1 MTELNLGL
9 RPVPQGE
16 RIAPKKGP
24 PSRWKGP
31 VVSVL
36 LSLLFPGLGQLKNRE
51 PWKGLVVA
59 IISPAITILAFLSR
73 MPLTFKGMVG
83 SLVGTWLFRILV
95 CVDAFRV
102 ARRDIQSK
110 KSFQQAR
117 TVFVVAGLLII
128 VCGVGPSTDY
138 FLRAFGYFRAFKVPS
153 SSMCPTICDGDR
165 IVSDMD
171 AYLKTAPK
179 RGDLIMFELRGE
191 RRPLYIKRVAGVGGD
206 IVSEKDGA
214 ILISGTR
221 FAGRDLSEVCGKSKR
236 ESLPTE
242 GLPRFEP
249 VTVPPASFFVVG
261 DNSANSLDSRFPEYG
276 FVSLPQ
282 VKGRPV
288 YIYWSAD
295 RSRIG
300 CALR

>member
-9 RPVPQGE
+9 RSVPPGE
-16 RIAPKKGP
+16 TIAPKRGLL
-24 PSRWKGP
+24 SRWKGP
-31 VVSVL
+31 VISAL

-51 PWKGLVVA
+51 PWKGLVAA
-59 IISPAITILAFLSR
+59 IISPAVTILAFLSG

-83 SLVGTWLFRILV
+83 SIGGTWLFRIVV

-102 ARRDIQSK
+102 ARRGKQSK

-117 TVFVVAGLLII
+117 TVYVVAGLLII

-138 FLRAFGYFRAFKVPS
+138 SLHTFGYFRAFKVPS
-153 SSMCPTICDGDR
+153 GSMCPTICDGDR

-171 AYLKTAPK
+171 GYLKSAPK
-179 RGDLIMFELRGE
+179 RGDLIMFDFQSKHES
-191 RRPLYIKRVAGVGGD
+191 LYIKRVVGISGD
-206 IVSEKDGA
+206 IVSEENGVV
-214 ILISGTR
+214 LIN
-221 FAGRDLSEVCGKSKR
+221 GKTLVGVAPSQAR
-236 ESLPTE
+236 ESLRATTWPSE
-242 GLPRFEP
+242 ELPRFET
-249 VTVPPASFFVVG
+249 VTVPASSFFVVG
-261 DNSANSLDSRFPEYG
+261 DNSANSNDSRIPGFG
-276 FVSLPQ
+276 FVTLDQ
-282 VKGRPV
+282 IKGRPV